1 MKYAHYDETN
11 GKLLGWYDSEIHET
25 IPTPN
30 IEVSE
35 EEWETAIDNNYN
47 FIDADTNTL
56 SFKDFRTFEQLQAFK
71 LRELEKAYNNAS
83 QKDIEYMDTVFQ
95 ADKYSQSLVVS
106 VLSAGEVP
114 EGFYWLDIDNNQ
126 VNMTYTD
133 LQGLSKSVLE
143 RNQSNFTKLQDLKKQ
158 VKDATTQNNLDSIV
172 W

>member
-30 IEVSE
+30 IEISE
-35 EEWETAIDNNYN
+35 EDWQTAIDNNYN
-47 FIDADTNTL
+47 FVDADTNTL
-56 SFKDFRTFEQLQAFK
+56 SFKDVRTFEQLQAVK
-71 LRELEKAYNNAS
+71 LRELEKAYNNAN

-95 ADKYSQSLVVS
+95 ADSRSQNLIVS
-106 VLSAGEVP
+106 VLSAGSVP

-126 VNMTYTD
+126 VSMSYAD
-133 LQGLSKSVLE
+133 LQGLSGTILE
-143 RNQSNFTKLQDLKKQ
+143 RSQGNFTKLQDLKKQ
-158 VKDATTQNNLDSIV
+158 VKDVTTQDDLDSIV